1 MINLYFIGRIA
12 FYEARLLLRSWG
24 FRIFSGL
31 GLTILTLI
39 TVIFAS
45 PSLGT
50 PYFISSLSGSLPLNS
65 LKLFNIFQG
74 IIVAFMATEFF
85 KRDRRHDS
93 VQVVFARS
101 FSNVEYFLG
110 KALGIF
116 SVFLLLNIIVL
127 MLTFVI
133 HFFFS
138 STPFALQ
145 PYLLYTLLICLPTLI
160 FMIGLSFFLSS
171 LLKSQAVVSEF
182 NWNSAPQLLPPTI
195 G

>member
-1 MINLYFIGRIA
+1 MINLYYIGRIA

-24 FRIFSGL
+24 FRIFAGIGL
-31 GLTILTLI
+31 IIIVILNIAIATPA
-39 TVIFAS
+39 FYS
-45 PSLGT
+45 PHFL
-50 PYFISSLSGSLPLNS
+50 SSLSGSLPLNS

-116 SVFLLLNIIVL
+116 SVFFLLNIIVL
-127 MLTFVI
+127 SITFVI
-133 HFFFS
+133 HFFF
-138 STPFALQ
+138 
-145 PYLLYTLLICLPTLI
+145 
-160 FMIGLSFFLSS
+160 
-171 LLKSQAVVSEF
+171 
-182 NWNSAPQLLPPTI
+182 
-195 G
+195 